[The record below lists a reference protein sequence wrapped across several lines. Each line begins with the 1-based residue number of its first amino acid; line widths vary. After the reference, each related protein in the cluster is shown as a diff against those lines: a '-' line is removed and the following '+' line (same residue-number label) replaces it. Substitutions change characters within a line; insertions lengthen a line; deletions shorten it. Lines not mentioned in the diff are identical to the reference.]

1 MALLSLMPS
10 VTYSV
15 VYGYGVL
22 LDTETLRWFRMNRVA
37 TLMLDTLRE
46 ASNFEQAVDELT
58 QKIDADPD
66 VLKQSVLALVD
77 DLDARRLVIRHA
89 GLLNLMSEYDGTTP

>member
-1 MALLSLMPS
+1 MPS

-37 TLMLDTLRE
+37 TLMLEALRGT
-46 ASNFEQAVDELT
+46 STFQQAIDELT
-58 QKIDADPD
+58 QKIDADPG
-66 VLKQSVLALVD
+66 VLKQSILALVD

-89 GLLNLMSEYDGTTP
+89 GLLTLISECDGTTP